1 MGEWATLNNR
11 GLQRRSSHKGGRH
24 AMRLGAVSPAAAKR
38 RSRTSTKMPSAD
50 VPSDEALAL
59 ASIMLRAL
67 PLSFSMSTGGRSVHS
82 SPAAAN
88 VEEG

>member
-1 MGEWATLNNR
+1 
-11 GLQRRSSHKGGRH
+11 
-24 AMRLGAVSPAAAKR
+24 MRLGAVSPAAAKR

-59 ASIMLRAL
+59 ASIMLLAL
-67 PLSFSMSTGGRSVHS
+67 PRSIMSTGGRSVHS